1 MRGRKTAI
9 REVATIRDGRSLLHP
24 YHVLSPDGFSSNERM
39 CGGVTKN
46 KRNEKTKQQGWK
58 AGLPC
63 FGPDE
68 RTVQRRKETT
78 CRQGWID
85 VVSHH
90 KKGSSV
96 GDWGLV

>member
-1 MRGRKTAI
+1 M
-9 REVATIRDGRSLLHP
+9 IRDGRSLLYP

-85 VVSHH
+85 VVSLFPYTT
-90 KKGSSV
+90 KRAV
-96 GDWGLV
+96 ALVIGG